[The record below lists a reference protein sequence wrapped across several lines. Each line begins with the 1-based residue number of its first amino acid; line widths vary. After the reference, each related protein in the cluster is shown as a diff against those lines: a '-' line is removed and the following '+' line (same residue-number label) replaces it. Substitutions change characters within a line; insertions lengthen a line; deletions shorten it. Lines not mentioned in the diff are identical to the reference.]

1 MKNPKHFSI
10 ILKCMYIVLLIEI
23 MVSQVNGVTLN
34 KQQLKV
40 WNPSFITDTTILL
53 NTRQIT
59 LILDDTFVD
68 LIQLKELVLLKN
80 QLTLLNSTHLFSS
93 LINLTKL
100 DLGSNLI
107 NSVHPLTFANLT
119 KLNSLSFYFNRLD
132 ETSMD
137 SNIFESLISLKT
149 LDLSYNK
156 FTYFP
161 SFLFEK
167 LTSLTTLYL
176 HANQLIQLDTNLFIT
191 LVNLNNLHLEFNNL
205 TRIE

>member
-1 MKNPKHFSI
+1 MKSPKNVAIF
-10 ILKCMYIVLLIEI
+10 LKCMYIVLLVKINL
-23 MVSQVNGVTLN
+23 SQVNGVTLN
-34 KQQLKV
+34 RQQLKI
-40 WNPSFITDTTILL
+40 WNPSFDTDTTLLL

-68 LIQLKELVLLKN
+68 LMQLKELVLLKN

-100 DLGSNLI
+100 DLGSNLL
-107 NSVHPLTFANLT
+107 NSLHPLTFTNLT

-132 ETSMD
+132 ENSMD
-137 SNIFESLISLKT
+137 SSIFDRLVSLKT

-156 FTYFP
+156 FTCFP
-161 SFLFEK
+161 SFLVEK

-191 LVNLNNLHLEFNNL
+191 LINLSNLNLEFNNL

>member
-34 KQQLKV
+34 RQQLKV

-107 NSVHPLTFANLT
+107 NSVHSLTFANLT